1 MRCYVVTMLG
11 INLCALVYSVVRL
24 SEIDPEPASN
34 RIFLCVAGLLWA
46 ALVAADSTMCRA
58 PRLDAQIDESYSGS
72 EDADDEEDDSE
83 QLEDESVHDDSEP
96 DVREATPDEKED

>member
-11 INLCALVYSVVRL
+11 VNLCALVYSVVRL
-24 SEIDPEPASN
+24 SEMDPELASS

-46 ALVAADSTMCRA
+46 AFVAADSTMCRA
-58 PRLDAQIDESYSGS
+58 PRLDTQIDESYSGS
-72 EDADDEEDDSE
+72 EDVDDEEDDSLSE
-83 QLEDESVHDDSEP
+83 QDESVHDDSEP